1 MRYLLQ
7 LILKL
12 FARATIA
19 KYKPRI
25 IGITGSVGKTSTKE
39 AVVAVLAT
47 KWRVGQ
53 TPKNLNNEIGLPL
66 IILGEKDSGYN
77 SMFIWLKIFS
87 RALKQL
93 LITNAVYPEFLV
105 LEYGVDKA
113 GDIDYLL
120 SIARPEVAVI
130 TAIAPTHLELLGSVE
145 AVGHE
150 KSKLVTNLSPQGI
163 AVLNLDDDWLA
174 NLGSKIKSRLVTFG
188 FSQTAQVR
196 ADSWLLSKD
205 ENNSVVGI
213 SFKLIS
219 GGSSVPIFLPGI
231 VGKPAVLVALAAT
244 AVGIAL
250 GVPLL
255 EISQALQNTPLLP
268 GRLRLIAGVFN
279 TTLID
284 DTYNSS
290 PAAVVEALDVLSRF
304 PLAVGARRWVILGD
318 MLELGRE
325 SEKLHREMGKLV
337 VKSKVDFLIT
347 IGKESRA
354 ITSGATLDGF
364 NPESTWHFTDSSDVG
379 QFVKQHL
386 QTGDVVLIKG
396 SQGVRCEKV
405 TKELMAEPEL
415 AKEFLVR
422 QYKPWIE
429 N

>member
-7 LILKL
+7 FILKL

-25 IGITGSVGKTSTKE
+25 VGITGSVGKTSTKE
-39 AVVAVLAT
+39 AIVAVLAT

-77 SMFIWLKIFS
+77 SVFSWLKIFG

-93 LITNAVYPEFLV
+93 LITNATYPEFLV
-105 LEYGVDKA
+105 LEYGVDKE
-113 GDIDYLL
+113 GDMDYLL

-130 TAIAPTHLELLGSVE
+130 TAIAPTHLEFLGSVE
-145 AVGHE
+145 AVGRE
-150 KSKLVTNLSPQGI
+150 KSKLITNLPPQGI
-163 AVLNLDDDWLA
+163 VVLNLDDDWLA
-174 NLGSKIKSRLVTFG
+174 DFSGKIKSRLITFG

-196 ADSWLLSKD
+196 ADNWLLSKD
-205 ENNSVVGI
+205 ENNSVIGI

-244 AVGIAL
+244 VVGIAL

-255 EISQALQNTPLLP
+255 DISQALQSMPLLP

-304 PLAVGARRWVILGD
+304 PLVVNARRWAILGD
-318 MLELGRE
+318 MLELGKE
-325 SEKLHREMGKLV
+325 SEKLHRGIGKLV

-347 IGKESRA
+347 VGKESRA
-354 ITSGATLDGF
+354 MASGATLDGF
-364 NPESTWHFTDSSDVG
+364 KPESAWHFTDSSEVG
-379 QFVKQHL
+379 HFVKQRL
-386 QTGDVVLIKG
+386 QAGDVVLIKG
-396 SQGVRCEKV
+396 SQGIRCEKV
-405 TKELMAEPEL
+405 TKKLMAEPEL
-415 AKEFLVR
+415 ANELLVR
-422 QYKPWIE
+422 QYKPWI
-429 N
+429 